1 VAHNRGIVSNLGYP
15 YIVGY
20 ICRIRATTTQIINS
34 SIKCTLLYEY
44 DVIDKLKNSNKT
56 SYKELH

>member
-1 VAHNRGIVSNLGYP
+1 MAHNKGIVSNLGYP

-20 ICRIRATTTQIINS
+20 ICGIRATRTRIINS

-56 SYKELH
+56 SHKELH